1 MCVCVSV
8 YVHACVQFVDAA
20 WLCFVCFL
28 FNTFNMIVLL
38 PPLQTETEENPV
50 SQEGV
55 PPGFEAISLVEAL
68 NGQVVPQ
75 NGQTDGQ

>member
-1 MCVCVSV
+1 MVTLCVS
-8 YVHACVQFVDAA
+8 
-20 WLCFVCFL
+20 
-28 FNTFNMIVLL
+28 
-38 PPLQTETEENPV
+38 PLQTEAGIVEEGSMVTLCVSPLQTEAEENPV

-75 NGQTDGQ
+75 NGQTDGEISLYV